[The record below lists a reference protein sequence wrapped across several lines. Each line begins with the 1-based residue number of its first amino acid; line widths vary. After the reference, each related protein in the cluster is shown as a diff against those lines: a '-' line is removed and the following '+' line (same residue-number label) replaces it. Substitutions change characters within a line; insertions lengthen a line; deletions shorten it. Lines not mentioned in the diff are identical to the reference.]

1 MCSNSK
7 IELFI
12 IAWTIHCMYIVD
24 TLCYNVPK
32 LVEEGVAMNVGGKIK
47 RYREIRGLTQLKL
60 SQLSGVSL
68 SSLKKYEA
76 DERSPK
82 PAQLKKIAEVLGI
95 NPNVLIDI
103 DASTCGAF
111 MHYFLSLAKMGNIQF
126 HGEKGTDGKYDIDSL
141 TFSFDSPVLKYF
153 LKEWA
158 DGKEVIDHLRAE
170 AVNSPDEVAKNLLL
184 NRADEIEQMLELHAM
199 DSQMLVKQ
207 QKK

>member
-1 MCSNSK
+1 
-7 IELFI
+7 
-12 IAWTIHCMYIVD
+12 
-24 TLCYNVPK
+24 
-32 LVEEGVAMNVGGKIK
+32 MNVGRKIK
-47 RYREIRGLTQLKL
+47 RYREMRGFTQLKL

-76 DERSPK
+76 GERSPK
-82 PAQLKKIAEVLGI
+82 PAQLQKIADMLGI

-111 MHYFLSLAKMGNIQF
+111 MHYFLSLSKMGNIHF
-126 HGEKGTDGKYDIDSL
+126 HGTKGTDGKYDIDSL
-141 TFSFDSPVLKYF
+141 TFSFDSPVLKHF

-170 AVNSPDEVAKNLLL
+170 AQNSPDDVAKHLLL
-184 NRADEIEQMLELHAM
+184 NRADEIEQMLELHLM